1 MKKTQKTF
9 LIWLIL
15 IILWNF
21 GVPGAS
27 PVYDVLV
34 AVVLSLL
41 AKVLEKNV
49 SSNLDSNNFTLLLF
63 VFLILI
69 IFTHRKNILNL
80 KNRKEHKIKL

>member
-1 MKKTQKTF
+1 VFAIYSIKK
-9 LIWLIL
+9 
-15 IILWNF
+15 IIE
-21 GVPGAS
+21 
-27 PVYDVLV
+27 PVFF
-34 AVVLSLL
+34 
-41 AKVLEKNV
+41 KVLEKSD